1 MDTSVH
7 ISELTDDE
15 ISSILTQILA
25 QLTQKQ
31 DLSPADTERLMTL
44 VMSGKCPDMLL
55 SAILVA
61 WRMKGENAN
70 EFATAAKFMRKIAHK
85 VAISGDNVVDI
96 VGTGGDGANLFN
108 VSTASS
114 FVVASLGAKVAKHGS
129 TGVSSSS
136 GASDLL
142 AQAGVNLQ
150 LAPDQ
155 LAQTLQSQNMCFMFA
170 PNHHPAMRHAKNVRA
185 TLKMRTIFNVLGPL
199 TNPASAPNTLLGVFD
214 QAWCE
219 TLAQA
224 LGEIGSRHVW
234 VVASDDGLDEISL
247 AAPTKVAEYK
257 NGQITTFYITPEELG
272 VQRQSLDGLSVS
284 SPAQSL
290 ELIKQALDPNHSDPR
305 TQKARD
311 IIALNAGVALYLSGT
326 ADSPKTGVSLA
337 KEALASGQALQKM
350 HDFATFT
357 QSFKN

>member
-1 MDTSVH
+1 MT
-7 ISELTDDE
+7 IQINELDE
-15 ISSILTQILA
+15 VQITNFLTQILA

-31 DLSPADTERLMTL
+31 DLSPTDTERLMTL
-44 VMSGKCPDMLL
+44 VMLGKCPDILL
-55 SAILVA
+55 SAIVVA
-61 WRMKGENAN
+61 WRMKGESVSEIATSAKIMRQFAN
-70 EFATAAKFMRKIAHK
+70 K
-85 VAISGDNVVDI
+85 VNVQGNDIVDI

-114 FVVASLGAKVAKHGS
+114 FVVASLGAKVAKHGG

-257 NGQITTFYITPEELG
+257 NGQITTFYIAPEELG

-284 SPAQSL
+284 SPVQSL
-290 ELIKQALDPNHSDPR
+290 ELIKQALDPNYSDPR

>member
-1 MDTSVH
+1 MT
-7 ISELTDDE
+7 IQINELDE
-15 ISSILTQILA
+15 VQITNFLTQILA
-25 QLTQKQ
+25 QLTKKQ
-31 DLSPADTERLMTL
+31 DLSPTDTERLMTL
-44 VMSGKCPDMLL
+44 IMLGKCPDVLL
-55 SAILVA
+55 SAIVVA
-61 WRMKGENAN
+61 WRMKGENVSEIATSAKIMRQFAN
-70 EFATAAKFMRKIAHK
+70 K
-85 VAISGDNVVDI
+85 VNVQGNDIVDI

-136 GASDLL
+136 GASDVLS
-142 AQAGVNLQ
+142 QMGVNLT
-150 LAPDQ
+150 LTPEQ

-185 TLKMRTIFNVLGPL
+185 TLKLRTIFNVLGPL

-257 NGQITTFYITPEELG
+257 NGQITAFYITPEELG
-272 VQRQSLDGLSVS
+272 VQHQSLDGLSVS

-290 ELIKQALDPNHSDPR
+290 ELIKQALDPNYSDPR

-326 ADSPKTGVSLA
+326 ADNPKAGVSLA

>member
-1 MDTSVH
+1 MT
-7 ISELTDDE
+7 IQINELDE
-15 ISSILTQILA
+15 VQITNFLTQILA
-25 QLTQKQ
+25 QLTKKQ
-31 DLSPADTERLMTL
+31 DLSPTDTERLMTL
-44 VMSGKCPDMLL
+44 IMLGKCPDVLL
-55 SAILVA
+55 SAIVVV
-61 WRMKGENAN
+61 WRMKGENVSEIATSAKIMRQFAN
-70 EFATAAKFMRKIAHK
+70 K
-85 VAISGDNVVDI
+85 VNVQGNDIVDI

-136 GASDLL
+136 GASDVLS
-142 AQAGVNLQ
+142 QMGVNLT
-150 LAPDQ
+150 LTPEQ

-185 TLKMRTIFNVLGPL
+185 TLKLRTIFNVLGPL

-257 NGQITTFYITPEELG
+257 NGQITAFYITPEELG
-272 VQRQSLDGLSVS
+272 VQHQSLDGLSVS

-290 ELIKQALDPNHSDPR
+290 ELIKQALDPNYSDPR

-326 ADSPKTGVSLA
+326 ADNPKAGVSLA

>member
-1 MDTSVH
+1 MT
-7 ISELTDDE
+7 IQINELDE
-15 ISSILTQILA
+15 VQITNFLTQILA
-25 QLTQKQ
+25 QLTKKQ
-31 DLSPADTERLMTL
+31 DLSPTDTERLMTL
-44 VMSGKCPDMLL
+44 IMLGKCPDVLL
-55 SAILVA
+55 SAIVVA
-61 WRMKGENAN
+61 WRMKGENVSEIATSAKIMRQFAN
-70 EFATAAKFMRKIAHK
+70 K
-85 VAISGDNVVDI
+85 VNVQGNDIVDI

-136 GASDLL
+136 GASDVLS
-142 AQAGVNLQ
+142 QMGVNLT
-150 LAPDQ
+150 LTPEQ

-185 TLKMRTIFNVLGPL
+185 TLKLRTIFNVLGPL

-257 NGQITTFYITPEELG
+257 NGQITAFYITPEELG
-272 VQRQSLDGLSVS
+272 VQHQSLDGSSVS

-290 ELIKQALDPNHSDPR
+290 ELIKQALDPNYSDPR

-326 ADSPKTGVSLA
+326 ADNPKAGVSLA